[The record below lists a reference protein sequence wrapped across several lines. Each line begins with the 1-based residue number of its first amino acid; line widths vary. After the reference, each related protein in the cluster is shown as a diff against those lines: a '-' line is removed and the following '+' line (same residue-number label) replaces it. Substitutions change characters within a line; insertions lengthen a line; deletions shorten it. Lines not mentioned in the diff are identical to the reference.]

1 VARTLGARSVAPHLL
16 EILSQYSIISQ
27 VVTDAQA
34 IESCIK
40 FADDERMLVEP
51 ACGATLSAVY
61 CGILERL
68 QAEGFLPDLTS
79 GPIVVI
85 VCGGNGVSLS
95 LLQEWAAC
103 FNVEFP
109 SP

>member
-1 VARTLGARSVAPHLL
+1 
-16 EILSQYSIISQ
+16 
-27 VVTDAQA
+27 
-34 IESCIK
+34 
-40 FADDERMLVEP
+40 MLVE
-51 ACGATLSAVY
+51 AGCGAALSAMY
-61 CGILERL
+61 CGVLEKL

-95 LLQEWAAC
+95 ILQEWAAS

>member
-1 VARTLGARSVAPHLL
+1 
-16 EILSQYSIISQ
+16 
-27 VVTDAQA
+27 
-34 IESCIK
+34 
-40 FADDERMLVEP
+40 MLVE
-51 ACGATLSAVY
+51 AGCGAMLSAVY
-61 CGILERL
+61 CGVLEKL

-79 GPIVVI
+79 GPIVLI

-95 LLQEWAAC
+95 ILQEWAAS